1 MSKRAQ
7 PPTLRRTRA
16 HRRWKEWPLLDGLHE
31 RGRGGN
37 PAAARSD
44 AEAGGA
50 LDCSGT
56 PEDQRRRASEP
67 PTLPLAEE
75 LIQLSSALR
84 GRRIL
89 RGQSAAKAMLSRRAA
104 AGSRWKECSS
114 RPYRECM
121 PARRRA
127 PRATCRLHHLRA
139 QSTRAF
145 ATEVPRVC
153 ERLIG

>member
-7 PPTLRRTRA
+7 PPTLRHTRA
-16 HRRWKEWPLLDGLHE
+16 HRRWKEWPLPDGLHE

-67 PTLPLAEE
+67 PTLPPAEE
-75 LIQLSSALR
+75 LIQLSSALC
-84 GRRIL
+84 GRKSMR
-89 RGQSAAKAMLSRRAA
+89 RQSAADVMASTRGE
-104 AGSRWKECSS
+104 AGSGWKRCCCG
-114 RPYRECM
+114 PHLACM
-121 PARRRA
+121 PAWQRARRA
-127 PRATCRLHHLRA
+127 T
-139 QSTRAF
+139 
-145 ATEVPRVC
+145 
-153 ERLIG
+153 